1 MIKFPTYI
9 EKDDNGQPKSS
20 FQLYQEAVNRAN
32 DSKKNHL
39 NGIQST
45 VKDCYNEYE
54 SEFSKSGIHTL
65 TQHGISEP
73 SSTMLRSLY
82 SSQSALIKRLRRFFN
97 TELPNRLYRNTCPY
111 CTGSGTSTIE
121 HILPKEDYPEY
132 AINTLNLIPCC
143 GICNPSKGQ
152 KVKDDAGM
160 PQFINFYY
168 HDIESQ
174 EFLIADISFD
184 DNGKPLFTFHLNLQ
198 HFSDSVLRAAI
209 ENHYENLHL
218 LERYKIMADAKY
230 AECEATIIPLGIRS
244 GDIRKY
250 VADYSQYVEGTFG
263 KNHFYSAMLKA
274 MVTSSEYQS
283 YLSSL

>member
-9 EKDDNGQPKSS
+9 ECDDNGHPKSP
-20 FQLYQEAVNRAN
+20 FQLYQEAVDRT
-32 DSKKNHL
+32 DDLKKNHL

-45 VKDCYNEYE
+45 IRGCFDEYE
-54 SEFSKSGIHTL
+54 SEFNHSNIHTI
-65 TQHGISEP
+65 TRRGISEP
-73 SSTMLRSLY
+73 SASMLRSLY
-82 SSQSALIKRLRRFFN
+82 SSQAALIKRLRKYFN
-97 TELPNRLYRNTCPY
+97 TQLPNRIYRNTCPY
-111 CTGSGTSTIE
+111 CTGCGTNTIE

-143 GICNPSKGQ
+143 GTCNPSKGQ
-152 KVKDDAGM
+152 KVKDDTGR

-174 EFLIADISFD
+174 EFLVADISFD
-184 DNGKPLFTFHLNLQ
+184 DKGKPIFTFHLNFQ
-198 HFSDSVLRAAI
+198 NVSDSTLKTAI

-230 AECEATIIPLGIRS
+230 AECEATILPMGIRS
-244 GDIRKY
+244 GDIQKY
-250 VADYSQYVEGTFG
+250 VADYSQYVEGSFG
-263 KNHFYSAMLKA
+263 KNHFYSAMLRA
-274 MVTSSEYQS
+274 MVSSSEYQS